1 MSGERGNQNER
12 TVGLQFVNQMT
23 TSISSNCRKIRTL
36 KIPSALIYEFN
47 KILLMTTLTGNSE
60 LLPSDIIDFTML
72 LALRQSNQWY
82 IAHATEANP

>member
-1 MSGERGNQNER
+1 MSGESLGNQNER
-12 TVGLQFVNQMT
+12 TVSLQFVNQMT
-23 TSISSNCRKIRTL
+23 TSISSYCRKIRTL

-72 LALRQSNQWY
+72 LALRQSNQRY
-82 IAHATEANP
+82 IAQCY

>member
-23 TSISSNCRKIRTL
+23 TSISSYYRKIRTL

-72 LALRQSNQWY
+72 LALRQSNQRY
-82 IAHATEANP
+82 ITHATEAN